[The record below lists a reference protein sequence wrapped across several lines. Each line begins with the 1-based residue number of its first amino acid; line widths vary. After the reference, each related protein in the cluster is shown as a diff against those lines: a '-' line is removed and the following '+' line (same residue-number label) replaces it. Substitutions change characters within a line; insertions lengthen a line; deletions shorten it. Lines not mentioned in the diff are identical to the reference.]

1 MQVLVWGTEPW
12 RHEDLRIRL
21 GYLPERP
28 IYPLDAVVEDLLFHL
43 AIKESQLILVVSLD
57 FKIEYHYA
65 CAD

>member
-1 MQVLVWGTEPW
+1 
-12 RHEDLRIRL
+12 LRIRL

-57 FKIEYHYA
+57 FKIGYYYA